1 MEYSRIFSYRDKI
14 EDLSESVIRL
24 GKKLIDNYDDDEK
37 FSEKQQC
44 LINLEQ
50 FLIRY
55 DLPSQYVYEG
65 NKKVCKEKTY
75 LVCDE
80 AIDWINKITNKN
92 DDKTE
97 DLYQY
102 INEYL
107 YFIIERPKTII
118 TENSKNNNFRK
129 AFGIF
134 LKKI

>member
-80 AIDWINKITNKN
+80 AIDCINKIRMMIKL
-92 DDKTE
+92 KICISI
-97 DLYQY
+97 LMSIY
-102 INEYL
+102 IL
-107 YFIIERPKTII
+107 
-118 TENSKNNNFRK
+118 
-129 AFGIF
+129 
-134 LKKI
+134 L